1 MSREYDLYIAEHR
14 ANVKRGLEWMQQNL
28 PPSVIDHDK
37 MVEAVLN
44 AEIHDESKYSKEEYD
59 AYDDYFYGGE
69 RTFEVIQ
76 AFNLAWLHHQH
87 ENPHHW
93 QYWVL
98 VEDGDE
104 SDGKAITLN
113 PQEIPLEY
121 VYEMIAD
128 WWTFSWRA
136 NNLLEIFNWY
146 NEHRPKMVL
155 HSKAR
160 YFVEQILNEMYK
172 ILKMQVT
179 LRNPEIDIVK
189 FDIPDGVIG
198 GFLEEV
204 KK

>member
-1 MSREYDLYIAEHR
+1 MSKEYDLYIEEHR

-104 SDGKAITLN
+104 TDGKAVTLS
-113 PQEIPLEY
+113 PQEMPIEY
-121 VYEMIAD
+121 IYEMIAD

-155 HSKAR
+155 HSKTR

-189 FDIPDGVIG
+189 FEIPEGMIG
-198 GFLEEV
+198 GFIE
-204 KK
+204 